1 MDEKQLVLVDK
12 KVLPEIF
19 LKVLMAKSFLS
30 KDIAKNSTDACK
42 LAELSRSAFYKYK
55 ESVFFYEEKDN
66 GSLVTYYLKLSDE
79 TGVLARVLQKI
90 SGFNGNIITVNQNIP
105 VDRVAVVTISF
116 RTEINGTNTIDLLQ
130 EVSRIYGVVSVKQ
143 I

>member
-1 MDEKQLVLVDK
+1 MDEKHLVLVDK

-130 EVSRIYGVVSVKQ
+130 EVSGIYGVVSVKQ

>member
-1 MDEKQLVLVDK
+1 MDEKHLVLVDK